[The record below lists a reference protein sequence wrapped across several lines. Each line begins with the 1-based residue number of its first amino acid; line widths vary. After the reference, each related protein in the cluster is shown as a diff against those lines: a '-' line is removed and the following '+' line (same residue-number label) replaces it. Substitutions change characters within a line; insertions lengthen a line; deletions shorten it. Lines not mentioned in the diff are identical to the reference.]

1 MSPGEVADGFLAR
14 VLIWESR
21 HDAPMPKAVI
31 SFQTSP
37 ALEKQLSDIFN
48 IQVQRNPNQGNL
60 EAAPLPKIIPRTEE
74 AQELF
79 HVWAKK
85 YHDLKNTFKT
95 DTEGISSIYGRA
107 AEHAAKLAL
116 VHSLS
121 IHGVDLKRVEALSI
135 QWACQTL
142 DYLIGNLVG
151 QIKENIAE
159 NDTSRWKQRIIKGI
173 RSIVK
178 KKNDGATLRDIQRGP
193 CQGLLSKEIKAI
205 LDSLIIGEQVLA
217 VEEKDPKNR
226 MIVKYFVA
234 KDVSYDTLNGV

>member
-159 NDTSRWKQRIIKGI
+159 IVYLMAINLNKNVIVLESKLVGTTFRNKIIQKHARLVGLEA
-173 RSIVK
+173 IVF
-178 KKNDGATLRDIQRGP
+178 L
-193 CQGLLSKEIKAI
+193 
-205 LDSLIIGEQVLA
+205 
-217 VEEKDPKNR
+217 
-226 MIVKYFVA
+226 
-234 KDVSYDTLNGV
+234 